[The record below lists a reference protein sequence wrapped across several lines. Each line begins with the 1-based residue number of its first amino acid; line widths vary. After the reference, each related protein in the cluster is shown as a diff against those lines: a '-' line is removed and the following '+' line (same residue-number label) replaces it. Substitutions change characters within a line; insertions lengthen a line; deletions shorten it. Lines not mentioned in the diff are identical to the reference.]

1 MWKRIKENV
10 LGNWLTVGLGALLL
24 LEWVLPEW
32 VLPEYSEPIDRV
44 GRGWYE
50 RIGSPS

>member
-24 LEWVLPEW
+24 LEWVLPE
-32 VLPEYSEPIDRV
+32 YSEPIDRV

>member
-24 LEWVLPEW
+24 LEWVF
-32 VLPEYSEPIDRV
+32 PEYSETIDRV

-50 RIGSPS
+50 RIGSLT

>member
-24 LEWVLPEW
+24 LEWVF
-32 VLPEYSEPIDRV
+32 PEYSEPIDRV

-50 RIGSPS
+50 RIGSLG